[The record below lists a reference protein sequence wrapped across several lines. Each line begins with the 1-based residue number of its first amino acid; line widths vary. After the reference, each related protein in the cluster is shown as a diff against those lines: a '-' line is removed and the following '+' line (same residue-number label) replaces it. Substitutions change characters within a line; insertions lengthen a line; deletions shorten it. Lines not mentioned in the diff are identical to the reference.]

1 MSSRCKYCASL
12 FLSDLV
18 NLTSREF
25 HGHEFP
31 QSAYY
36 QHHSCFQDLEHAA
49 NDGCDLCQ
57 LILECFK
64 GTPYDGDLIW
74 PNEWE
79 GEGCDVGSSMY
90 AEAKCLD
97 VSDVKISINSEDV
110 WSFATLGSVKVLD
123 NLLVQ
128 VGPRQ
133 EDPYDEETG
142 VYAEEGLPKL
152 RLILSTSRGICSG
165 YLNRKESNEICR
177 KSGACKWPSRWSS

>member
-1 MSSRCKYCASL
+1 MSSRCKYCAGL
-12 FLSDLV
+12 FLSNLV
-18 NLTSREF
+18 DLTSTEL

-31 QSAYY
+31 QAAYY

-64 GTPYDGDLIW
+64 GTPFKGDLTW
-74 PNEWE
+74 PEEWE
-79 GEGCDVGSSMY
+79 GEGCDVERSMY
-90 AEAKCLD
+90 AEAKDLD

-110 WSFATLGSVKVLD
+110 WFFATLESVRVLD

-133 EDPYDEETG
+133 DDPYDEETG

-152 RLILSTSRGICSG
+152 RLILSTPRGICSKV
-165 YLNRKESNEICR
+165 LNRKESNQFGR
-177 KSGACKWPSRWSS
+177 KSSACEWPSRWSL